1 MSGKFPDFFVEMSW
15 TSPGIFREFLKTFLG
30 FSPDI
35 SWKNPGHFL
44 GNFKEK
50 SLLGIRVRRERAP
63 FVFTPQMAHVM
74 GGNSSDP
81 LFARFESL
89 CVEAYNT
96 LREHGHLLLNR
107 FISMLPSA
115 LPELESQA
123 DINYLRDKL
132 ELQIPPADA
141 ADRFKKEID
150 NALGTV
156 SRQIDNMV
164 HMSVHN

>member
-1 MSGKFPDFFVEMSW
+1 MLLPGCQHRTGGKTKPRPPASKMSICSHRFRNPDMMQRT
-15 TSPGIFREFLKTFLG
+15 TS
-30 FSPDI
+30 
-35 SWKNPGHFL
+35 
-44 GNFKEK
+44 
-50 SLLGIRVRRERAP
+50 
-63 FVFTPQMAHVM
+63 
-74 GGNSSDP
+74 
-81 LFARFESL
+81 
-89 CVEAYNT
+89 CVKAYST
-96 LREHGHLLLNR
+96 LREHGHLLLDR

-132 ELQIPPADA
+132 AMEIPPADA